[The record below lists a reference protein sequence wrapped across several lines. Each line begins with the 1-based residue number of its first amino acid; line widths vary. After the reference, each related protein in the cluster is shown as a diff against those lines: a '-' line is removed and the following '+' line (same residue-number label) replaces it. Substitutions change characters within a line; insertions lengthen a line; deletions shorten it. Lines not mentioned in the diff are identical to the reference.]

1 MQAHKTIH
9 SATTAADG
17 AGFVPTATSGPSDTL
32 PPLPLSSNRRQTYA
46 QMEQCIRRKAGV
58 QPLRILEA
66 GCGQKWPLNLD
77 GVAFKLTA
85 VDIDEDALNMRKS
98 RVRDVD
104 DIFVGDLRNREL
116 FGPASFDVIYN
127 SFVLE
132 HIENAQDVLD
142 SFMHWLAPG
151 GLLVLRIPDGD
162 SVYGFL
168 TRSSPHSVHVLYKK
182 YVQGY
187 PMAGKPGHGP
197 YPTYYHPV
205 VSRTGIHRYCRE
217 HGCRV
222 VYEQGFSGYLPKS
235 AMLGALSRT
244 AARTISAL
252 SFGKLD
258 WRYNNLTLVIEK

>member
-1 MQAHKTIH
+1 MQSQKTLH
-9 SATTAADG
+9 SATTTGD
-17 AGFVPTATSGPSDTL
+17 AGFYPTANRGPSGTL
-32 PPLPLSSNRRQTYA
+32 PPLQLSSDRKQTYA
-46 QMEQCIRRKAGV
+46 QMEQCIRRKAGA
-58 QPLRILEA
+58 QALRILEA

-85 VDIDEDALNMRKS
+85 VDIDEDALNLRKT

-104 DIFVGDLRNREL
+104 DIFVGDLRNRDL
-116 FGPASFDVIYN
+116 FPAGSFDVIYN

-132 HIENAQDVLD
+132 HIENAQDVMD
-142 SFMHWLAPG
+142 SFMHWLSPG

-168 TRSSPHSVHVLYKK
+168 ARSTPFFTHVLYKK
-182 YVQGY
+182 YVQGD
-187 PMAGKPGHGP
+187 PMAGKPGYAP
-197 YPTYYHPV
+197 YPTHYHPV
-205 VSRTGIHRYCRE
+205 VSRRGIHRYCRE

-235 AMLGALSRT
+235 AVLGGF
-244 AARTISAL
+244 ARTVARSIAAL
-252 SFGKLD
+252 SFGRLD